1 MKQAVDDL
9 DNSTISILGL
19 FLRIPISKNK
29 YLTPHSH
36 THEPFFSTPTQ
47 AELPACKSLHPI
59 QNQSKFLALA
69 LCVYLYV
76 HSILYMHIASALG
89 RESESVR
96 MRVCA
101 RPLPMAHPHPHPYPD
116 PCPCSPRRVVVCD
129 PPWSFA
135 QERVERSLVRF
146 GSGGLGIDWRLVK
159 GLNWSTA
166 PSK

>member
-1 MKQAVDDL
+1 MKQTVDDL

-47 AELPACKSLHPI
+47 AELPACQSLHPI
-59 QNQSKFLALA
+59 QNQSRVLALA
-69 LCVYLYV
+69 LCIYLYV

-101 RPLPMAHPHPHPYPD
+101 RPSPWPIHIHILTLVHVPHVELWSVIHLEALPKKEW
-116 PCPCSPRRVVVCD
+116 RV
-129 PPWSFA
+129 P
-135 QERVERSLVRF
+135 
-146 GSGGLGIDWRLVK
+146 
-159 GLNWSTA
+159 
-166 PSK
+166 